1 LENVEEGEM
10 AHAMLLAASLFL
22 AAGNTGSPELLRPSD
37 KATIPLGEARD
48 QSITFMWQA
57 TAGSP
62 TYRFRIAATEDFK
75 RPILDRKTEQ
85 IFEKVR
91 GLRAGRWFWKISVL
105 DAAGNDVSSS
115 ATGSFSV
122 E

>member
-1 LENVEEGEM
+1 M
-10 AHAMLLAASLFL
+10 AHSMLLASLSLFL
-22 AAGNTGSPELLRPSD
+22 AAGSAGSPELLRPRD
-37 KATIPLGEARD
+37 QAAIALEEARN
-48 QSITFMWQA
+48 QSITFLWQA
-57 TAGSP
+57 TTGSP

-85 IFEKVR
+85 VFAKVR

-122 E
+122 Q